1 MKKYVKIEIGFQN
14 IKLYSSNILN
24 ITNKVASGMRALTD
38 DNNKYFIDL

>member
-14 IKLYSSNILN
+14 IKLVFNILN